1 MAITSSLDDDRHDT
15 VGDVDDDEDLAS
27 LRPRARV
34 DRGRGS

>member
-15 VGDVDDDEDLAS
+15 VGDVDDEDLAS